1 MGVIV
6 LGALGCGTTQVFTED
21 PTARIWA
28 NGQLVGRGHAEI
40 QRTGLPETTALRVE
54 SDDGRDQ
61 TTTVKRGVTALTVV
75 GALLTY
81 GTCLIVCW
89 QYPETVWAALPPGP
103 RAAALPGAPAA
114 RDPWLD
120 SDPGWAA
127 TARAPGLA
135 EQAPTAPSPAPPAG
149 AAPRPAAR

>member
-40 QRTGLPETTALRVE
+40 QRTGLPESTAIRVE
-54 SDDGRDQ
+54 SDDGRNQ

-75 GALLTY
+75 
-81 GTCLIVCW
+81 
-89 QYPETVWAALPPGP
+89 
-103 RAAALPGAPAA
+103 
-114 RDPWLD
+114 
-120 SDPGWAA
+120 
-127 TARAPGLA
+127 
-135 EQAPTAPSPAPPAG
+135 
-149 AAPRPAAR
+149 